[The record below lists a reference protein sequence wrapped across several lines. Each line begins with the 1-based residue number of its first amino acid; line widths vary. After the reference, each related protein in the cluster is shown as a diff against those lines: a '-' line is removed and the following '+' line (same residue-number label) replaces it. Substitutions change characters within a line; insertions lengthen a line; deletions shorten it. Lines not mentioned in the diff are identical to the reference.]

1 MTKQKVVLAF
11 SGGLDTSYCVKY
23 LSEEKGLEVH
33 TVTVNTGGFSKE
45 ELSQIEQ
52 TALSLGAASHKLLD
66 ETAAFYEQCVKYL
79 IFGNVLRNGT
89 YPLSVSAERVFQAM
103 AIAHYA
109 KNMVADYIAHGS
121 TSAGNDQVRFDLVFH
136 ILCPAIAILTPI
148 REQSLSRQEE
158 VDYLTAKGV
167 AKDWAKAK
175 YSINQGL
182 WGTSVGGSETLTSHL
197 PLPKEAYPSQLKNTE
212 PTTVTLHFKEGE
224 LVGVNDYAKD
234 PVANIQYLQ
243 QLAAPYAIGRDYH
256 VGDTVIGIKGRI
268 GFEAAAPLIIIK
280 AHHQLEKHTLAK
292 WQQYWK
298 EQLSNWYGMLLHEG
312 SFLDPVMRN
321 IEKFLAD
328 TQTHVT
334 GKVQV
339 QLQPYRFQVEGV
351 ESPHDLMNS
360 QFGNYGEKNKG
371 WTGEEVKGFTKILAN
386 SMKIYGAVNGE
397 KDD

>member
-1 MTKQKVVLAF
+1 MTKAKVVLAF

-33 TVTVNTGGFSKE
+33 TVTVNTGGFSVE
-45 ELSQIEQ
+45 DLNQIEQ
-52 TALSLGAASHKLLD
+52 TALTLGAASHKLLD
-66 ETAAFYEQCVKYL
+66 ETSAFYEQCVKYL

-89 YPLSVSAERVFQAM
+89 YPLSVSAERVFQAV

-109 KNMVADYIAHGS
+109 KSMGADFIAHGS

-136 ILCPAIAILTPI
+136 ILCPEIKILTPI
-148 REQSLSRQEE
+148 REQSLSRQQE
-158 VDYLTAKGV
+158 VDYLTEKGV
-167 AKDWAKAK
+167 GKDWAKAK

-182 WGTSVGGSETLTSHL
+182 WGTSVGGAETLTSHL
-197 PLPKEAYPSQLKNTE
+197 PLPEEAYPSQLKKTE
-212 PTTVTLHFKEGE
+212 PSTVTLHFKEGE
-224 LVGVNDYAKD
+224 LVGVNDYAKS

-298 EQLSNWYGMLLHEG
+298 EQLSNWYGMMLHEG

-328 TQTHVT
+328 TQSQVT
-334 GKVQV
+334 GRVQL
-339 QLQPYRFQVEGV
+339 QLQPYRFQVQGV
-351 ESPHDLMNS
+351 ASPHDLMNS

-386 SMKIYGAVNGE
+386 SMKIYGAVNGG